1 MKKKSERA
9 EKFSEISELK
19 VFSVQDALNE
29 LLSPVVSMVS
39 IPRGRFAI
47 GDADKIRT
55 FAKDIPNSKVTE
67 EKYYIE
73 ITK

>member
-9 EKFSEISELK
+9 EKFAAISELK

-39 IPRGRFAI
+39 IPRGRMAI
-47 GDADKIRT
+47 GDVDKIRL
-55 FAKDIPNSKVTE
+55 FAKDIPNSKMSE